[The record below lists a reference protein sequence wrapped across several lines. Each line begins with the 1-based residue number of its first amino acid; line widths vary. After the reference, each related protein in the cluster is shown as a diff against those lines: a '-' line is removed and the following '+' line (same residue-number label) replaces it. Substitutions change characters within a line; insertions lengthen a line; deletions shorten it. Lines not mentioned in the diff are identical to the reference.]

1 MLTVLVQIV
10 LCKMAIACIL
20 SVQFINAIA
29 LIIMAI
35 KTPRFLQDFMLGGG
49 GGGLSNMVITTS
61 KSIELTGQLKRK
73 LSQLKKVS

>member
-1 MLTVLVQIV
+1 
-10 LCKMAIACIL
+10 MAIACIL

>member
-1 MLTVLVQIV
+1 MLTVLVQII
-10 LCKMAIACIL
+10 LCKMALACIL

-49 GGGLSNMVITTS
+49 SGGITNMIIATS
-61 KSIELTGQLKRK
+61 KSIELTGQIKRK
-73 LSQLKKVS
+73 IAQLKKVA

>member
-10 LCKMAIACIL
+10 LCKIAIASIL

-49 GGGLSNMVITTS
+49 GGGISNMIITSS
-61 KSIELTGQLKRK
+61 KALELSGQVKRK
-73 LSQLKKVS
+73 LTQLKKVS